1 MKLNEIYIYLKSHQ
15 VSVWFDNEQNKIFL
29 AANDSTLIEGNAS
42 YLVPLVDER
51 TFVRQI
57 KKTFQTAWYGWV
69 STSKVRKRD
78 LDEFIESYKRWY
90 EIEEPE
96 RRNRYAAMKA
106 AMLRQRHP
114 EWNWS
119 NPHVNL
125 GYPI

>member
-1 MKLNEIYIYLKSHQ
+1 MKLKEIYTYLKSHQ
-15 VSVWFDNEQNKIFL
+15 VSVWLDNDENKIYL

-42 YLVPLVDER
+42 YLVP
-51 TFVRQI
+51 FVSDQI
-57 KKTFQTAWYGWV
+57 ALRIRNTFQTAWDGYA
-69 STSKVRKRD
+69 STRKLRKKD
-78 LDEFIESYKRWY
+78 LDEFIETYKRWY

-119 NPHVNL
+119 NPHVDL

>member
-1 MKLNEIYIYLKSHQ
+1 MKLKEIYTYLNSHQ
-15 VSVWFDNEQNKIFL
+15 VSVLLDNEQNKILL
-29 AANDSTLIEGNAS
+29 AANNSTLIEGNAS

-57 KKTFQTAWYGWV
+57 KKTFQTAWDGWV
-69 STSKVRKRD
+69 STRKIRIKD
-78 LDEFIESYKRWY
+78 LDEFIETYKRWY

-106 AMLRQRHP
+106 AMLRKRHP

-119 NPHVNL
+119 NPHVDL

>member
-15 VSVWFDNEQNKIFL
+15 VSVWIDNEQNKILL
-29 AANDSTLIEGNAS
+29 AENNSTLIEGNAS
-42 YLVPLVDER
+42 YLVP
-51 TFVRQI
+51 FVSDQI
-57 KKTFQTAWYGWV
+57 ALRVRNTFQTVWDGWV
-69 STSKVRKRD
+69 STRKVRKKD
-78 LDEFIESYKRWY
+78 LDDFIETYKRWY

-106 AMLRQRHP
+106 AMLRKRHP

-119 NPHVNL
+119 NPHVDL